1 MIMARR
7 TLTAFAILAILTPT
21 AAKACSLCVKDI
33 QNSLTFRQEAAL
45 KSARIILLGTVEKC
59 DLTRG
64 TSEVRILNVV
74 RSDPFL
80 KDAKS
85 IELPRALP
93 ITDPKDPPKFLIF
106 CDVFQNKLDPYR
118 GVNVTSEEA
127 AKYLKGALALDP
139 KEPARNLLYYF
150 DYLEHPDKNIA
161 TDAFLEFA
169 KSSDQEIGQIAP
181 KLSAAKLRGWLQDPK
196 TPDFRFGM
204 YAFLLGACGGAED
217 ATVLRGMLQKPS
229 DNNLKAYDGLLGGYI
244 QLKPEDGWRLALEIL
259 RDPSKDFRMR
269 EAVLRTMRFCYGWQ
283 PKESKDHVL
292 KGVAAAL
299 PHGDIADIVIEDLRR
314 WKLWDLTEDVLA
326 LYGRKSHDAPLMRR
340 AIIRYAITCPQPR
353 AAEFIAQRRRDDA
366 EAVRDVEESVQAEKA
381 PAK

>member
-1 MIMARR
+1 MTRR
-7 TLTAFAILAILTPT
+7 LLTGLAFLTLLTP
-21 AAKACSLCVKDI
+21 AALKACSLCQRDI

-45 KSARIILLGTVEKC
+45 KSARIILLGSVEKS
-59 DLTRG
+59 DPVGG
-64 TSEVRILNVV
+64 TSQIRILNVV
-74 RSDPFL
+74 RSDPFI

-85 IELPRALP
+85 IELPKFLP
-93 ITDPKDPPKFLIF
+93 IADPKDPPKFLIF

-118 GVNVTSEEA
+118 GVNVTSEET

-150 DYLEHPDKNIA
+150 DFLEHPDKNIA

-181 KLSAAKLRGWLQDPK
+181 KLSAAKLRGWLQEPK
-196 TPDFRFGM
+196 TPDFRLGL

-217 ATVLRGMLQKPS
+217 AAVLRGMLQKPS
-229 DNNLKAYDGLLGGYI
+229 ENNLKAYDGLLGGYI
-244 QLKPEDGWRLALEIL
+244 QLKPEEGWRMLLDIL
-259 RDPSKDFRMR
+259 RDPAKDFRMR

-283 PKESKDHVL
+283 PKESKDNVL
-292 KGVAAAL
+292 KAVATAL

-314 WKLWDLTEDVLA
+314 WKLWDLTDDVLA

-340 AIIRYAITCPQPR
+340 AIIRYAICCPKAN

-366 EAVRDVEESVQAEKA
+366 EAVRDVEESVQAEKS
-381 PAK
+381 PNK